1 MKHTILLA
9 LASLLTGISSLPAAS
24 LDEAFLNPPEESK
37 PWCYWYWLNN
47 NMSKDGVTKDLEAM
61 NKAGIKLAMIGNI
74 EGGEGGVKMFSPE
87 WYEITRHAL
96 REAHRLSMEIMMF
109 NGPGWT
115 QSGGPWITPEQS
127 MRRVAWNE
135 VPAKGGDFSAR
146 VRPENAQASQDIAV
160 LAVPRKPAVSIDGVK
175 KDGVLRLSNKS
186 AFTARSL
193 TVTGKG
199 QGELY
204 ALKEGGREKVAR
216 IDAKG
221 GNPRTDFLPNE
232 AEVFTFP
239 DVTAR
244 EFELVGTFDGGVSL
258 GSEPK
263 VAQFVEKQMGRMH
276 PNPSPTWESY
286 QFPDS
291 VEPSDTSALIRRE
304 GIINLTDELAAD
316 GTLRCTLPEGEW
328 TVIHFG
334 MVTTG
339 AKNGPAPPEATGLEC
354 DKMSKVHTKFH
365 FDSMFGKL
373 LKDVTPEEKAAWV
386 GITTDSYEVGAQ
398 NWTDGFAAEFAK
410 RNGYDP
416 LLLLPVMTG
425 RMIDSAKASDQFLWD
440 LRRTVADMI
449 AENYV
454 AGLREEANKNGMRL
468 WCENYGHWGF
478 PGDFTIYGGHSD
490 EVGGE
495 FWFQHRQNLGNIE
508 CRAASSTA
516 HIYGKRRV
524 FAEAFTSRLR
534 LGSHPAQFKMR
545 GEELFCEGINHFV
558 LHVYA
563 HQTADGV
570 PGKNPSFGTAF
581 HRNTP
586 WFNEARN
593 WVKYLQRCHTLL
605 QQGEPVADVAVHIGD
620 FAPQMTGPANP
631 VPSGYDYDYIGSDAI
646 LRKLQVVG
654 NEWVVFDEKDPKRIA
669 AHWKLLALP
678 QGQYARPQVVRRIEE
693 LKQAGGKVVEGIPVS
708 EKTLLDVGVAPL
720 VTDTSFPALSK
731 ARKLDGNGMI
741 FFLSNFK
748 STGTFEATLRVTG
761 LAPELFDPVSG
772 NITRLARYRSVG
784 NGTRVTLDIKDPS
797 DSCFIVFRDNALLPS
812 VIETDIPPA
821 TLDLSY
827 DASGRL
833 IAESQASVDTTLKLS
848 DGTTRA
854 LRIGSAP
861 EVLTIGESWKTSSAH
876 PQGFSVLHEATFD
889 LPAGFAKDRRVTLD
903 LGDVAVM
910 AKVTINDITHDTLWR
925 KPYLLDITRH
935 LKPGTNRIQVLVTST
950 SEGKPSFGPTTLRAF
965 QRVIVD

>member
-1 MKHTILLA
+1 MKVRNFLILPLLA
-9 LASLLTGISSLPAAS
+9 LATPLLAQDS
-24 LDEAFLNPPEESK
+24 LDLLFSNPPEESK

-47 NMSKDGVTKDLEAM
+47 NISKDGVTKDLEAM
-61 NKAGIKLAMIGNI
+61 NKAGINLAMIGNI
-74 EGGEGGVKMFSPE
+74 EGGEGVKMFSSE

-115 QSGGPWITPEQS
+115 QSGGPWITPEKS

-135 VPAKGGDFSAR
+135 VPAKGGDFSAK

-160 LAVPRKPAVSIDGVK
+160 LAVPRKPSVAIDGVK
-175 KDGVLRLSNKS
+175 QDGVLRFSNES
-186 AFTARSL
+186 LFTARSL
-193 TVTGKG
+193 TVHGKG

-232 AEVFTFP
+232 AEVFGFP
-239 DVTAR
+239 DVPAR
-244 EFELVGTFDGGVSL
+244 EFELVGAFDGRVVL

-291 VEPSDTSALIRRE
+291 VEPGDMSLLIRRGE
-304 GIINLTDELAAD
+304 IINLTDKIAAD

-339 AKNGPAPPEATGLEC
+339 SKNGPAPPEATGLEC
-354 DKMSKVHTKFH
+354 DKMSKAHTKHH

-373 LKDVTPEEKAAWV
+373 LKEVTPEEKAAWV
-386 GITTDSYEVGAQ
+386 GITIDSYEVGSQ
-398 NWTDGFAAEFAK
+398 NWTDGFAGEFGK

-425 RMIDSAKASDQFLWD
+425 RLIDSAKASDQFLWD

-454 AGLREEANKNGMRL
+454 AGLREEARKNGLRL

-478 PGDFTIYGGHSD
+478 PGDFTVYGGHSD
-490 EVGGE
+490 EVAGE
-495 FWFQHRQNLGNIE
+495 FWFQHKDKLGNIE

-524 FAEAFTSRLR
+524 FAEAFTSKLR
-534 LGSHPAQFKMR
+534 LGTHPAQFKMR

-563 HQTADGV
+563 HQTTDGI
-570 PGKNPSFGTAF
+570 PGKNPWFGTAF

-586 WFNEARN
+586 WFNEARD

-620 FAPQMTGPANP
+620 FAPQMTGPAKP
-631 VPSGYDYDYIGSDAI
+631 VPTGYDYDYIGSDAI
-646 LRKLQVVG
+646 LRKLHVVN

-669 AHWKLLALP
+669 ARWKLLALP

-708 EKTLLDVGVAPL
+708 EKTLLEAGVSPL
-720 VTDTSFPALSK
+720 ISDTSFPALGK
-731 ARKLDGNGMI
+731 ARRLDGNSMI

-761 LAPELFDPVSG
+761 LAPEWFDPVSG
-772 NITRLARYRSVG
+772 SVTPLARYRNVG

-797 DSCFIVFRDNALLPS
+797 DSCFIVFREKARFPS
-812 VIETDIPPA
+812 VIETDVPPA
-821 TLDLSY
+821 TLKLSY
-827 DASGRL
+827 DAGGRL
-833 IAESQASVDTTLKLS
+833 LAESQAPVDTTLKLS

-854 LRIGSAP
+854 VRIEKAP
-861 EVLTIGESWKTSSAH
+861 DVVTIGESWKTSSAG
-876 PQGFSVLHEATFD
+876 PQGFSVLHETTFD
-889 LPAGFAKDRRVTLD
+889 LPAGFAKDRRVTID

-910 AKVTINDITHDTLWR
+910 AKVTINDISHDTLWR
-925 KPYLLDITRH
+925 KPYLLDITSD
-935 LKPGTNRIQVLVTST
+935 LKPGANRIRVLVTST
-950 SEGKPSFGPTTLRAF
+950 SEGKPLFGPTTLRAF
-965 QRVIVD
+965 QQVIVE